1 MKFSAAG
8 PAGATLFLGLAA
20 LISSQGGEELDLE
33 LDMGTCVM
41 DPVVGEDAAFCRGG
55 LEVIYPE
62 LGDVGCLYI
71 PRCNNYRERISKEWN
86 EPSVRFPQ
94 AHPKKKY
101 VLMMVDPDAYSR
113 ADPKFRYWRHWLVTE
128 IQGSDLQAGKP
139 KGHVLAKYYPPG
151 PPRRS
156 GYHRYQFLVY
166 EQPAHETILL
176 SSNKSAFRAIPPWSG
191 AQVPT
196 PIAITAVAAHHHFGL
211 AKVTAVLAASW
222 GLPAT
227 TAPHPLN
234 HCSPALPSGTHGS
247 DQGSWMKSPHE
258 AWKDHIS

>member
-1 MKFSAAG
+1 MGRDHLSRELLSLIFFGCASNPKSSLGRVWVRMKFSAAG

-176 SSNKSAFRAIPPWSG
+176 SSNKSAFRG
-191 AQVPT
+191 AWHTEKFVER
-196 PIAITAVAAHHHFGL
+196 FRLG
-211 AKVTAVLAASW
+211 
-222 GLPAT
+222 
-227 TAPHPLN
+227 
-234 HCSPALPSGTHGS
+234 SPAAATQFLTENYR
-247 DQGSWMKSPHE
+247 D
-258 AWKDHIS
+258 

>member
-1 MKFSAAG
+1 MLSLKISPLWEVSGYGSQQWLERNSQRSRPSSQMMKFSAAG

-94 AHPKKKY
+94 AHP
-101 VLMMVDPDAYSR
+101 A
-113 ADPKFRYWRHWLVTE
+113 
-128 IQGSDLQAGKP
+128 
-139 KGHVLAKYYPPG
+139 
-151 PPRRS
+151 
-156 GYHRYQFLVY
+156 
-166 EQPAHETILL
+166 
-176 SSNKSAFRAIPPWSG
+176 
-191 AQVPT
+191 
-196 PIAITAVAAHHHFGL
+196 
-211 AKVTAVLAASW
+211 
-222 GLPAT
+222 
-227 TAPHPLN
+227 
-234 HCSPALPSGTHGS
+234 SPAGGGRLTRGGSLKLVKFCDVALKLCSFQHNYTGGTGE
-247 DQGSWMKSPHE
+247 GK
-258 AWKDHIS
+258 